1 MDFKELISKMTKQLA
16 KADKYIEKAKNC
28 EDKELAKIY
37 HKMAKDSHDNFVMF
51 HGIMEHKA
59 KEYMGDEFNSEDKMY
74 KIIHCMMDK
83 WATDIRE
90 EVEKFKIM

>member
-1 MDFKELISKMTKQLA
+1 MDFKELVSKMIKQLS
-16 KADKYIEKAKNC
+16 KADKYIEKAKHC

-37 HKMAKDSHDNFVMF
+37 HKMAKDNHDNFVMF
-51 HGIMEHKA
+51 HGLMEHKA

-74 KIIHCMMDK
+74 KMMYCLMDD

-90 EVEKFKIM
+90 EIEKLKIM